1 MAILTGHTELITEL
15 EQYAKAL
22 DRDALEE
29 IVASGGSLMVE
40 GIKDQVNPSRTGTLA
55 ESIQAQPLREFGFG
69 DAVGIEIGWARI
81 KRPGGSRSSYSHVY
95 GPILEYSEKR
105 QLRHMLAGYE
115 MTCVQATETMLKLVF
130 KKLKT

>member
-40 GIKDQVNPSRTGTLA
+40 GIKDQVIPAAPARWQNLFRPSLSGSLA
-55 ESIQAQPLREFGFG
+55 LGMR
-69 DAVGIEIGWARI
+69 
-81 KRPGGSRSSYSHVY
+81 
-95 GPILEYSEKR
+95 
-105 QLRHMLAGYE
+105 
-115 MTCVQATETMLKLVF
+115 
-130 KKLKT
+130 